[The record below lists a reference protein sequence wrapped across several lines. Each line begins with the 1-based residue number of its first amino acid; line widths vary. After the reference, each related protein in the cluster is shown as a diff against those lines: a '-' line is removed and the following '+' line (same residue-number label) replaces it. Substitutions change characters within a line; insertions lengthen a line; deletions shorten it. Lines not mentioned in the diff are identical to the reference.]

1 MKISTLSILCLLLLG
16 ACTNK
21 NEAEALFVK
30 GKIDG
35 KAFEASGLSTY
46 ATNTTDTYNIYAVID
61 AKRTLYLSIDKAKGV
76 GTHKL
81 TDLKNYGFYTDE
93 SGLAMRSDRT
103 GASGEVQ
110 VTVKTATNV
119 SGKFKCVVKDKNTNP
134 TKTVTIT
141 DGEFS
146 VQFR

>member
-61 AKRTLYLSIDKAKGV
+61 AKRTLYLSIDK
-76 GTHKL
+76 
-81 TDLKNYGFYTDE
+81 
-93 SGLAMRSDRT
+93 
-103 GASGEVQ
+103 Q